1 MSRPARSQ
9 LLLLVLLLT
18 PTALLAG
25 AVEIVLVELR
35 RSGDEWR
42 PDVTLRHADSG
53 WEHYAD
59 AWRIRSSDGQ
69 VLSRRTLYHPHVDE
83 QPFTRSGPAFVLPP
97 GSSGVVVEAH
107 DSVHGWS
114 DARLEVDLAQ
124 PQGARWRILDD
135 R

>member
-1 MSRPARSQ
+1 
-9 LLLLVLLLT
+9 LLLLLLLA
-18 PTALLAG
+18 PTVLLAG

-35 RSGDEWR
+35 QSGGEWQ
-42 PDVTLRHADSG
+42 PSVTLHHADSG

-59 AWRIRSSDGQ
+59 AWRIRARDGQ
-69 VLSRRTLYHPHVDE
+69 VLSLRTLYHPHVDE
-83 QPFTRSGPAFVLPP
+83 QPFTRSGPAFALPP

-114 DARLEVDLAQ
+114 DTPLEVDLGQ
-124 PQGARWRILDD
+124 PQHPRWRI